1 MMEPSFEKLL
11 VRLAEAKVDFILVG
25 GLAVALNGYVRLT
38 EDVDL
43 LVSADP
49 ENLRRLLASLATF
62 GEGYGGTLDLSDFNE
77 EPGAIRIIEE
87 KESCIIDL
95 FTVMAGCTYRD
106 LIADSETTTLVGHS
120 IRYASKSALIR
131 LKSGS
136 VREKDQIDVIA
147 LKGLIKR

>member
-1 MMEPSFEKLL
+1 MEPSFEKLL
-11 VRLAEAKVDFILVG
+11 VRLALAKVDFVLVG

-43 LVSADP
+43 LVGTAPD
-49 ENLRRLLASLATF
+49 NLRRLLDVLAGF
-62 GEGYGGTLDLSDFNE
+62 GEGHGGTLDPADFTDD
-77 EPGAIRIIEE
+77 PGAIRIIEDSE
-87 KESCIIDL
+87 GCVIDL
-95 FTVMAGCTYRD
+95 FTVMSGLSYRD
-106 LIADSETTTLVGHS
+106 LATDAETALVGDQP

-147 LKGLIKR
+147 LRQLMDA